1 MSVRY
6 GACEVKLIGFS
17 KELGHLEVPR
27 YPEIGR
33 LLLSISQKILS
44 AKVRHAVDVLGD
56 GSGFPGLS

>member
-1 MSVRY
+1 MSIRY
-6 GACEVKLIGFS
+6 SACEIKLIGFS

-44 AKVRHAVDVLGD
+44 GKVRHAIDVLGD
-56 GSGFPGLS
+56 GRGFSSLL